1 MERNVLDDRKSLDL
15 KAEVTD
21 ALTLCQRT
29 DLLLTDWEWEC
40 LSGALQ
46 LLQSCQFLTADLSS
60 SSYPSVSKVLPS
72 SKILKD
78 KLAAL
83 TATNYHDAL
92 IVMSSNLRRNIME
105 RLADYRSNAIHLIS
119 IYLDPRL
126 SIL

>member
-1 MERNVLDDRKSLDL
+1 MFFIFLDL

-21 ALTLCQRT
+21 ALTLCQMT

-46 LLQSCQFLTADLSS
+46 LLQPCQFLTADLSS

-92 IVMSSNLRRNIME
+92 IVMSSNLRRIIME

-119 IYLDPRL
+119 IYLDPR
-126 SIL
+126 